1 MPILISDG
9 DFQQLMDET
18 ANCVICKKS
27 LNGEGN
33 VVTLKEKGSEGI
45 NRASTE
51 RFDSI
56 TTVPGQQVHQNCR
69 REYCRPSSI
78 KRAKKSVSEETTS
91 SRRSFTRK
99 AEQCFSFKT
108 DCFFCGS
115 KVEFG
120 LNSKRKRLSEA
131 FSVTTI
137 ETKDTILKICS
148 ERNDEWSEAVSARL
162 MNVHD
167 LPAADAV
174 YHQTCN
180 VNFRTNRQLPQL
192 YETDELPA
200 AKKRKVGR
208 PQNEEKKQAFVKVAK
223 FLEDNDDEQIT
234 VGDLVEKMEEYL
246 NNTDSEAYGWSYMK
260 TKLLEHFGDKII
272 ITDINGKPNV
282 VTFRT
287 TATAIL
293 QEFHF
298 LEHHDDLDINEE
310 QMNIIKTAAK
320 LIKNDLK
327 SIPTSSDSYPTITTD
342 AESHVRYLPASLST
356 FLSLLTSGKNSALKV
371 ASIGQAIVQAARP
384 RVVISPLQI
393 GQFSCTTISPHA
405 SLLTPCITTDF
416 VRHIRTYKCSIRMLR
431 LAKELRYLLLMAS
444 LFSTQPTMLT
454 TTLGLLTGI
463 TPFTVWA

>member
-1 MPILISDG
+1 
-9 DFQQLMDET
+9 MDET

-27 LNGEGN
+27 LNGEGD
-33 VVTLKEKGSEGI
+33 VVTLKEKGSKGI

-51 RFDSI
+51 WFDSF

-69 REYCRPSSI
+69 RKYCRPSSI

-91 SRRSFTRK
+91 SGRSFPCK

-108 DCFFCGS
+108 DCFFCGT

-148 ERNDEWSEAVSARL
+148 ERNDEWSEAVSAWL

-167 LPAADAV
+167 LPAAD
-174 YHQTCN
+174 QTCN

-246 NNTDSEAYGWSYMK
+246 NNTNSEAYGRSHMK
-260 TKLLEHFGDKII
+260 TKLLEHFGDK
-272 ITDINGKPNV
+272 
-282 VTFRT
+282 
-287 TATAIL
+287 
-293 QEFHF
+293 
-298 LEHHDDLDINEE
+298 DL
-310 QMNIIKTAAK
+310 A
-320 LIKNDLK
+320 
-327 SIPTSSDSYPTITTD
+327 
-342 AESHVRYLPASLST
+342 
-356 FLSLLTSGKNSALKV
+356 LL
-371 ASIGQAIVQAARP
+371 
-384 RVVISPLQI
+384 
-393 GQFSCTTISPHA
+393 
-405 SLLTPCITTDF
+405 
-416 VRHIRTYKCSIRMLR
+416 
-431 LAKELRYLLLMAS
+431 
-444 LFSTQPTMLT
+444 
-454 TTLGLLTGI
+454 
-463 TPFTVWA
+463 

>member
-1 MPILISDG
+1 M
-9 DFQQLMDET
+9 
-18 ANCVICKKS
+18 NCVICNTR
-27 LNGEGN
+27 LNGEGD

-45 NRASTE
+45 NRASAE

-108 DCFFCGS
+108 DCFFCGT

-120 LNSKRKRLSEA
+120 SNSKRKRLDEA

-148 ERNDEWSEAVSARL
+148 ERNDEWSEAIRARL

-208 PQNEEKKQAFVKVAK
+208 PPNEEKNQAFVKVAK

-246 NNTDSEAYGWSYMK
+246 NDSESEAYGRSHMK
-260 TKLLEHFGDKII
+260 TKLLEYFGDKII
-272 ITDINGKPNV
+272 ITDINGKANV

-298 LEHHDDLDINEE
+298 REYQDDLDINEE

-327 SIPTSSDSYPTITTD
+327 SIPTSL
-342 AESHVRYLPASLST
+342 HQ
-356 FLSLLTSGKNSALKV
+356 LTA
-371 ASIGQAIVQAARP
+371 
-384 RVVISPLQI
+384 
-393 GQFSCTTISPHA
+393 T
-405 SLLTPCITTDF
+405 
-416 VRHIRTYKCSIRMLR
+416 LR
-431 LAKELRYLLLMAS
+431 
-444 LFSTQPTMLT
+444 
-454 TTLGLLTGI
+454 
-463 TPFTVWA
+463 

>member
-1 MPILISDG
+1 MFL
-9 DFQQLMDET
+9 L
-18 ANCVICKKS
+18 
-27 LNGEGN
+27 
-33 VVTLKEKGSEGI
+33 
-45 NRASTE
+45 
-51 RFDSI
+51 
-56 TTVPGQQVHQNCR
+56 
-69 REYCRPSSI
+69 
-78 KRAKKSVSEETTS
+78 
-91 SRRSFTRK
+91 
-99 AEQCFSFKT
+99 KT
-108 DCFFCGS
+108 DCFFCGT

-131 FSVTTI
+131 FSVTAI
-137 ETKDTILKICS
+137 ETKDNILKICL
-148 ERNDEWSEAVSARL
+148 ERNDEWSEAVSAWL

-167 LPAADAV
+167 LPAAD
-174 YHQTCN
+174 QTCN

-234 VGDLVEKMEEYL
+234 VGDLVEKMD
-246 NNTDSEAYGWSYMK
+246 NTDSEAYGRSHMK

-272 ITDINGKPNV
+272 LTDINGKPNV

-287 TATAIL
+287 TAKAIL

-298 LEHHDDLDINEE
+298 LEHQDDLDINEE

-356 FLSLLTSGKNSALKV
+356 FLSLLTAEKNSALKV

-384 RVVISPLQI
+384 GVVISPLQI
-393 GQFSCTTISPHA
+393 GLAVQLHHNFA
-405 SLLTPCITTDF
+405 SRFLIDTLHHHGFCSSYQDVQMFNQNAALGQGTEIPSFNGEF
-416 VRHIRTYKCSIRMLR
+416 VRYAADNVDHNTRTLDGHNIFHGMGMIAVVTPGTNFSRNVARHK
-431 LAKELRYLLLMAS
+431 LLQKKSQQLER
-444 LFSTQPTMLT
+444 
-454 TTLGLLTGI
+454 
-463 TPFTVWA
+463 